1 MVFFCVII
9 KCVFEK
15 KNKMFESFLISDDF
29 LYTAAII
36 FTVIGLFAFSWIP
49 YRAYCITA
57 QLIQNKSNIFHFL
70 AFFASLGILYIWSIS
85 FYKLIFKCIAGTVQM
100 HCSASRSGELLI
112 LIEVAL
118 SLVIFELVLFIFN
131 FLKSKLYAA

>member
-1 MVFFCVII
+1 
-9 KCVFEK
+9 
-15 KNKMFESFLISDDF
+15 MFESFLISDDF

-70 AFFASLGILYIWSIS
+70 AFFASLGILYI
-85 FYKLIFKCIAGTVQM
+85 
-100 HCSASRSGELLI
+100 
-112 LIEVAL
+112 
-118 SLVIFELVLFIFN
+118 
-131 FLKSKLYAA
+131 